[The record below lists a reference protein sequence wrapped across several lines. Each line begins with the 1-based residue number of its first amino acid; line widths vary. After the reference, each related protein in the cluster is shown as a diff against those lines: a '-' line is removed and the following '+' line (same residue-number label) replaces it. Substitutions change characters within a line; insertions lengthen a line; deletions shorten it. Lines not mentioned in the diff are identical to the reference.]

1 MRIPV
6 LNYHAMYMSGND
18 VRNNDHKALAA
29 DLEAIDAEGFQIRP
43 LPELVDMWLA
53 RPLDLE
59 GRKLVAL
66 TCDDGSDFDFHDI
79 EHPDWGVQRSM
90 LNVLRDFQAAHPG
103 AQPGLFITS
112 FVVVSPEDRAELD
125 RLCMHGCGWWNDDWW
140 GEAVASGL
148 MGIASHSWD
157 HNHEALSNPRFP
169 RIARGMFTSI
179 DTKEAADYQIEQA
192 SRYLRKRAPNPATRL
207 FAYPYGP
214 HSNYLVNEYFPRHG
228 NELGIDAC
236 FSDDGMPWTNGASR
250 WEIPRFGHGR
260 DWHEPDELV
269 RILKDAV

>member
-6 LNYHAMYMSGND
+6 LNYHAMFMSGND

-29 DLEAIDAEGFQIRP
+29 DLEAIDAEGFEIRP

-79 EHPDWGVQRSM
+79 EHPDWGMQRSM
-90 LNVLRDFQAAHPG
+90 INVLRDFLAAHPG

-112 FVVVSPEDRAELD
+112 FVVVSPEDRVELD

-140 GEAVASGL
+140 VEAAASGL

-179 DTKEAADYQIEQA
+179 DTREAADYQIEQA
-192 SRYLRKRAPNPATRL
+192 SRYLRQRAPNSATRL

-214 HSNYLVNEYFPRHG
+214 HSNYLVNEYFPQHG
-228 NELGIDAC
+228 VELGIDAC
-236 FSDDGMPWTNGASR
+236 FTDDGMPWTNGASR